1 MFEYSMI
8 WMPLKTDRRSMR
20 ALEYVMIAALILWT
34 LATAIALVNA
44 NLTAT
49 INALAA
55 QV

>member
-20 ALEYVMIAALILWT
+20 TLEYVTIAVLIVWT
-34 LATAIALVNA
+34 LATAIALGDVNF
-44 NLTAT
+44 TAPV
-49 INALAA
+49 NALAA